1 MDLFLFRFS
10 IVSKYE
16 MSTPIFLVGGR
27 GEVMDTIS
35 RRQSPVERASP
46 LSCPACHP
54 RSLSQSLGPALGP
67 AGFLK
72 GPLFS
77 G

>member
-1 MDLFLFRFS
+1 MFRFA

-27 GEVMDTIS
+27 EEVIDAIS
-35 RRQSPVERASP
+35 HRQSPVERPSP

-54 RSLSQSLGPALGP
+54 GSLSQSLGPALGP

-72 GPLFS
+72 GPLFA